1 MRLLIQK
8 ILTEGKVLEGNILKV
23 DNFLNHMIDVT
34 FAEKMGR
41 EFYKRFKGKNVTKI
55 LTVEASGIGL
65 SCLTASK
72 FNCPVLFAK
81 KSNTSNL
88 SHDVYSAEVFS
99 FTHNIKTIIRVCKDY
114 LKPSDRVLI
123 IDDFMANG
131 EATRG
136 LIDIVKQAGATL
148 VGVGIAI
155 EKGFQGGG
163 DDLRAKGID
172 VYSLAIIDKMGTD
185 GIEFRKQ

>member
-8 ILTEGKVLEGNILKV
+8 ILSEGKVLEGNILKV
-23 DNFLNHMIDVT
+23 DSFLNHMIDVT

-65 SCLTASK
+65 SCLTAKK

-81 KSNTSNL
+81 KSNTLNL
-88 SHDVYSAEVFS
+88 SNDVYSAEVFS

-114 LKPSDRVLI
+114 LKPSDNVLI

-131 EATRG
+131 EAVRG
-136 LIDIVKQAGATL
+136 LIEIIRQAGATL

-155 EKGFQGGG
+155 EKGFQGGA
-163 DDLRAKGID
+163 DELRAKGID
-172 VYSLAIIDKMGTD
+172 VYSLAIIEKMGTD
-185 GIEFRKQ
+185 GIEFRKK